1 VQNSIFQVIGNQ
13 VHFYETFTEFL
24 SVIIVLQKLATGMT
38 MHEFQPV
45 GKLVNVCFVFC
56 IMKCALQ
63 P

>member
-1 VQNSIFQVIGNQ
+1 VG
-13 VHFYETFTEFL
+13 EK
-24 SVIIVLQKLATGMT
+24 KLATGMT